1 MAVSPASQPSST
13 PSLADQA
20 YAILRDRLVMLEIA
34 PGEPMNEQLLAAELG
49 MGRTPIRE
57 SLKKLETEHLVDS
70 YPRQG
75 TFASRIDIGDLAA
88 ISEIRVILE
97 PQAAY
102 KAALEASPE
111 QRESLNLLAR
121 GLESSATKPARSND
135 LLAYDL
141 SVHRAIYSAV
151 ENTYFRETLE
161 RLDNLATR
169 IWISVLDR
177 LPDVARHVEDHV
189 ALLDAIVAGESQKA
203 YDLAREHILSFEQS
217 VRATL

>member
-111 QRESLNLLAR
+111 QRASLNQLAR

-141 SVHRAIYSAV
+141 SVHRAIYRAV

>member
-1 MAVSPASQPSST
+1 MAVSPASQAGFA

-20 YAILRDRLVMLEIA
+20 YAILRDRLVMLEIT

-75 TFASRIDIGDLAA
+75 TFASRINIGDLAA

-97 PQAAY
+97 PQAAA
-102 KAALEASPE
+102 KAALEATPE
-111 QRESLNLLAR
+111 KRALLNQLAR
-121 GLESSATKPARSND
+121 ELESSMTKPARSND
-135 LLAYDL
+135 LLAFDL

-151 ENTYFRETLE
+151 ENTFFRETLE

-177 LPDVARHVEDHV
+177 LPDVSRHVEEHV
-189 ALLDAIVAGESQKA
+189 ALLDAIVEGHAEIA
-203 YDLAREHILSFEQS
+203 CDLAREHILSFEES
-217 VRATL
+217 VRAAL